1 MKISNVFIFSIF
13 ALSIFTGIKGMVEEP
28 VQIGEE
34 EARTFIAGRQESNL
48 QNLESV
54 IKFLKSDRLNLAA
67 FKLVISHVVQLAN
80 QIDQQDPEGL
90 HRLIMRHYSQLD
102 QKAQKALE
110 RFTVRPLGTC
120 EAGSVGILLTVICFS
135 GISCLIQILN
145 HPEIM
150 KQISGI
156 SDVFSFAF
164 TGKPL

>member
-1 MKISNVFIFSIF
+1 MKISNVFILSIF
-13 ALSIFTGIKGMVEEP
+13 ALSVFTGIKGMVEEP

-34 EARTFIAGRQESNL
+34 AAQTFISKNQGSTL
-48 QNLESV
+48 QNLEAG
-54 IKFLKSDRLNLAA
+54 IEYLKSDRLNLAA
-67 FKLVISHVVQLAN
+67 CKLVISHVVRLAT

-102 QKAQKALE
+102 PKAQKALE

-120 EAGSVGILLTVICFS
+120 EAGSVGILLAVVCFS
-135 GISCLIQILN
+135 GVSCLIQILS